1 MKQKILIVILI
12 FSYCQVSAQSGK
24 PPVSVSGNVGMSY
37 DYYGL
42 SMHPGSPSFYNARRP
57 WHLVR
62 FNFNPTFKVGNF
74 KIPVNINVS
83 PMNYGFNGIGG
94 FWPSNIPRPKQTLGQ
109 WLTNPI
115 NNIGLRPSY
124 KWAELQLG
132 TQYLMYSPLSTGDLG
147 VFGAGFSLKPGRFRF
162 KLFHGISQ
170 RRQEP
175 IYTPLPGVLGIYRRR
190 QTMAQLGFEKEGVYF
205 AGFNLVRS
213 KDIEN
218 SIAPIAAINKPP
230 HPDPQESVVAT
241 FLLTAR
247 NKKGWY
253 LNTEWGNSF
262 QSRDINN
269 LSAPFINNG
278 SFKGLTGLLKPRT
291 STIEGFATQT
301 AVGRKSKHFDIGLN
315 GRFFSKGYYTA
326 GYPYLQNDRLE
337 FTISA
342 RLSSKDN
349 KYIFNGDIGRRFT
362 NWSGARNK
370 SLIVNSNIFAQFT
383 EQFSLNASYNNFG
396 FQAPAVGSFFGM
408 KNIANDLSIN
418 PSYSWSNTKM
428 SNLLSATYSWSK
440 YDETILP
447 NPTTTNNT
455 QSAMLM
461 YVPVFFNKNWSP
473 DFSALYFQNKITPGN
488 IMLRLYTGSAG
499 VTVPV
504 KKPKMN
510 LKGQL
515 QYTNTKLQ
523 AFTPSNNWLATAGF
537 NWQLSKKATWNF
549 SGTLNFLKY
558 GNELVPPPSLLGA
571 NYLESHVRTSIQYR
585 LGK

>member
-1 MKQKILIVILI
+1 MKSVYLVLLI
-12 FSYCQVSAQSGK
+12 FLLATVAKAQTDK
-24 PPVSVSGNVGMSY
+24 KKVSVSGTMGMSY

-42 SMHPGSPSFYNARRP
+42 STKPGTPSFYSARRP
-57 WHLVR
+57 WHVVR
-62 FNFNPTFKVGNF
+62 FNFNPTIKVGNF
-74 KIPVNINVS
+74 KLPIRINVS
-83 PMNYGFNGIGG
+83 PMNYNFNGIGG

-109 WLTNPI
+109 WLTNPM
-115 NNIGLRPSY
+115 NNIGLNPSY

-132 TQYLMYSPLSTGDLG
+132 TQYLQYSPLSTGELG
-147 VFGAGFSLKPGRFRF
+147 IFGAGFSLKPGRLRLKF
-162 KLFHGISQ
+162 FHGISQ
-170 RRQEP
+170 RKQDA
-175 IYTPLPGVLGIYRRR
+175 IYTPLPGVLGMYRRK
-190 QTMAQLGFEKEGVYF
+190 QTMAQIGLEKEGVYF

-218 SIAPIAAINKPP
+218 SIAPILSINKPP
-230 HPDPQESVVAT
+230 HPDPQEAVVAT
-241 FLLTAR
+241 FVLAVK

-262 QSRDINN
+262 QSRNINN
-269 LSAPFINNG
+269 VLAPYINNG
-278 SFKGLTGLLKPRT
+278 SFKGLVGLIKPRT

-301 AVGRKSKHFDIGLN
+301 AIGKKSKQFDIGLN

-337 FTISA
+337 FTVST

-370 SLIVNSNIFAQFT
+370 QLIVNTNFFAQFT

-396 FQAPAVGSFFGM
+396 FQAPAVGSFLGM
-408 KNIANDLSIN
+408 KNVANDLSIN
-418 PSYSWSNTKM
+418 PTYTWSNTKM

-440 YDETILP
+440 YDETIVP
-447 NPTTTNNT
+447 NPITTNNT

-473 DFSALYFQNKITPGN
+473 DFSVLYFQNKITPGN
-488 IMLRLYTGSAG
+488 IKLRLYTGSAG
-499 VTVPV
+499 VSVPI
-504 KKPKMN
+504 KKPKMSF
-510 LKGQL
+510 KGQL

-537 NWQLSKKATWNF
+537 NWPLTKKLTWNF

-571 NYLESHVRTSIQYR
+571 NYLESHVRASIQYR

>member
-1 MKQKILIVILI
+1 MKSICLILLI
-12 FSYCQVSAQSGK
+12 FLLATVARAQTEK
-24 PPVSVSGNVGMSY
+24 KKVSVSGTLGMSY

-42 SMHPGSPSFYNARRP
+42 STHPSTPSFYSARRP
-57 WHLVR
+57 WHVVR
-62 FNFNPTFKVGNF
+62 FNVNPTIQVGSFKLP
-74 KIPVNINVS
+74 IRINIS
-83 PMNYGFNGIGG
+83 PMNYNFNGIGG

-109 WLTNPI
+109 WLTNPM
-115 NNIGLRPSY
+115 NNIGLNPSY

-132 TQYLMYSPLSTGDLG
+132 TQYLQYSPLSTGELG
-147 VFGAGFSLKPGRFRF
+147 IFGAGFSLKPGRLRLKF
-162 KLFHGISQ
+162 FHGISQ
-170 RRQEP
+170 RKQDA
-175 IYTPLPGVLGIYRRR
+175 IYTPLPGVLGMYRRK
-190 QTMAQLGFEKEGVYF
+190 QTMAQIGLEKEGVYF

-218 SIAPIAAINKPP
+218 SIAPILPINKPP

-241 FLLTAR
+241 FVLAAK

-262 QSRDINN
+262 QSRNINN
-269 LSAPFINNG
+269 VSAPYINNG
-278 SFKGLTGLLKPRT
+278 SFKGLVGLIKPRT
-291 STIEGFATQT
+291 STVEGFATQT
-301 AVGRKSKHFDIGLN
+301 AIGKKSKQFDIGLN

-337 FTISA
+337 FTVST

-362 NWSGARNK
+362 NWSGTRNK
-370 SLIVNSNIFAQFT
+370 QLIANTNFFAQFT

-396 FQAPAVGSFFGM
+396 FQAPAVGSFLGM
-408 KNIANDLSIN
+408 KNVANDLSIN
-418 PSYSWSNTKM
+418 PTYTWSNTKM

-440 YDETILP
+440 YDETIVP

-473 DFSALYFQNKITPGN
+473 DFSVLYFQNKITPGN
-488 IMLRLYTGSAG
+488 IKLRLYTGSAG
-499 VTVPV
+499 VSVPI
-504 KKPKMN
+504 KKPKMSF
-510 LKGQL
+510 KGQL

-537 NWQLSKKATWNF
+537 NWPLTKKITWNF

-558 GNELVPPPSLLGA
+558 GNELVPPPTLLGA

>member
-1 MKQKILIVILI
+1 MKRVYLVLLI
-12 FSYCQVSAQSGK
+12 FLLAHTARAQGDK
-24 PPVSVSGNVGMSY
+24 KKVSVTGQLGVSY

-42 SMHPGSPSFYNARRP
+42 SMKPSSPLFYSPRRP
-57 WHLVR
+57 WHVVR
-62 FNFNPTFKVGNF
+62 FNVNPIIKVGAF
-74 KIPVNINVS
+74 RLPININVS
-83 PMNYGFNGIGG
+83 PMNYNFNGVGG

-115 NNIGLRPSY
+115 NNIGMNPSY

-132 TQYLMYSPLSTGDLG
+132 TQYLQYSPLSTGDLG
-147 VFGAGFSLKPGRFRF
+147 IFGAGFSLKPGRYRLKF
-162 KLFHGISQ
+162 FHGISQ
-170 RRQEP
+170 RKQDA
-175 IYTPLPGVLGIYRRR
+175 IYTPLPGVLGIYRRK
-190 QTMAQLGFEKEGVYF
+190 QTMAQIGLEKEGVYF
-205 AGFNLVRS
+205 AGFNIVRS

-218 SIAPIAAINKPP
+218 SIPPILAINKPP
-230 HPDPQESVVAT
+230 HPDPQEATVAT
-241 FLLTAR
+241 FLLNVG
-247 NKKGWY
+247 NKQGWY
-253 LNTEWGNSF
+253 FNTELGNSF
-262 QSRDINN
+262 HSRDINN
-269 LSAPFINNG
+269 ATAPYINNG
-278 SFKGLTGLLKPRT
+278 NFKGLVGLLSPRT

-301 AVGRKSKHFDIGLN
+301 AIGKKSKNFDIGLR

-337 FTISA
+337 YTIST
-342 RLSSKDN
+342 RISSKDN

-396 FQAPAVGSFFGM
+396 FQAPAVSSFLGM
-408 KNIANDLSIN
+408 KNVANDLSIS
-418 PSYSWSNTKM
+418 PTYSWSNTKM

-455 QSAMLM
+455 QSVLLM

-473 DFSALYFQNKITPGN
+473 DFSALWFQNKMNPGN
-488 IMLRLYTGSAG
+488 IKLRLYTGTAG
-499 VTVPV
+499 VSVPIR
-504 KKPKMN
+504 KPKMN

-515 QYTNTKLQ
+515 QYTNTRLQ
-523 AFTPSNNWLATAGF
+523 AFTPSNNWMATAGF
-537 NWQLSKKATWNF
+537 QWPISKRATWSF

-558 GNELVPPPSLLGA
+558 GNELVPPPSLLSA
-571 NYLESHVRTSIQYR
+571 NYLESHVRTSVQYR